1 MNWNPA
7 TRFNGF
13 TGDRMT
19 VACGLL
25 GFVTPAVVFL
35 NQGNGAFSYGQLG
48 SGVKLVLGYDKGR
61 TMAPLSDRKC

>member
-1 MNWNPA
+1 M
-7 TRFNGF
+7 RFNGF
-13 TGDRMT
+13 AGDRMT

-25 GFVTPAVVFL
+25 GFVTPAVVLL